1 MRTILQTRLGLRAG
15 AACVAAVFATGL
27 SGQTAR
33 AGDLPPPQIR
43 ARTAVRT
50 SAPVRART
58 PLRTPQASKPAR
70 SMGTTP
76 RRVPQ
81 PAFMSGKPSEPV
93 VQRNGAR
100 HSTYVPPVG
109 ASARRPAPAQRTEA
123 MPRQARTRTAV
134 PARERSGRV
143 PVTTFRIAP
152 APTPR
157 RVGFAPTP
165 RRTVAPTPRR
175 VSALPRVSAPAM
187 RRTTWSPRPVP
198 VAPATRNALPA
209 PAVAKVSPSY
219 ADLERTRAQSVTARH
234 RPQASSVAHRRT
246 LQRRPTSST
255 LKRRAVRSRDLSVP
269 MAPGQCA
276 PRTPVRRSLP
286 LVPPPG
292 CDGGG

>member
-15 AACVAAVFATGL
+15 AACVAAIFATGL
-27 SGQTAR
+27 CGQTAR
-33 AGDLPPPQIR
+33 AGDLPPPQVR

-50 SAPVRART
+50 STPVRART
-58 PLRTPQASKPAR
+58 PLRTPQARKPAR
-70 SMGTTP
+70 SVGATP
-76 RRVPQ
+76 RPQ
-81 PAFMSGKPSEPV
+81 PAFLSGKPSEPV
-93 VQRNGAR
+93 VQRNGPR
-100 HSTYVPPVG
+100 HSTYVPPLG

-123 MPRQARTRTAV
+123 VPPRARSAV
-134 PARERSGRV
+134 PALARSGRV

-157 RVGFAPTP
+157 RVAPAPTP
-165 RRTVAPTPRR
+165 RRVVAPTPRR
-175 VSALPRVSAPAM
+175 VSALPRISAPAT

-198 VAPATRNALPA
+198 VAPATTNALPA

-219 ADLERTRAQSVTARH
+219 AELERTRAQSVTARQ
-234 RPQASSVAHRRT
+234 RPQTNVARRRT
-246 LQRRPTSST
+246 LQRRPTTST

-276 PRTPVRRSLP
+276 PRPPVRRSLP
-286 LVPPPG
+286 LLPPPG